1 MRTLPERGRLNM
13 CTRLK
18 IVFVLLAFQ
27 FFYGMVNLCP
37 AQSYGL
43 GFESYESV
51 QDKRTG
57 LDLSPD
63 KTFCFDNNFELSFE
77 VSFLKHKKNYFGY
90 IVRLIE
96 NDRQNIDILYDN
108 SSLNKDRFKVV
119 IGDKFSKIAFDI
131 DEIPLYENWNSIRLI
146 FNKDAETLT
155 VFSGTRQFRQAIA
168 LEKNG
173 CFKILFGANKYK
185 NFNTTDVPPMKI
197 RNIAIKE
204 SGEEKYHWNLDEMSG
219 AKAIGT
225 AKNTDGL
232 VANPLWI
239 KKMHYEW
246 QPLQTFVIQ
255 GPARVTC
262 DQTTGMVYI
271 VGTDTLT
278 THRISSNQVKRI
290 PYQSGKQPLFM
301 DNQVLYEKSTNSIYN
316 LFINEK
322 QVSHFD
328 TLSSKWDK
336 SDLKAELKTHFLHAN
351 KFYSKPD
358 STIYILG
365 GYGHLEYKNTIQKY
379 HLGTGN
385 WSQTSPQDSTFG
397 PRYLAAAGAAS
408 DGAYLMGG
416 YGSVTGRQ
424 ILNPRNWYDLIF
436 FNAKTRL
443 FKKIY
448 DLKIPQDDFVFANS
462 MIVKEKE
469 NAYYAL
475 IFPKDKF
482 NSALQLI
489 TGSLSRPEYKVV
501 GSKIPFEFVDTESFA
516 DLFFDES
523 TGRFVAVT
531 LFRTDQNQTKVSI
544 YSLFSPPLETAPAVK
559 QASAKSENMLCI
571 IGALVAVIAGVYFYR
586 RRKPSQAA
594 AKVVPA
600 PIEPF
605 KPAEVTFSPAP
616 ITEFAKKSIETK
628 AMPLHSSIMLF
639 GNLQLFD
646 DQGTEITRLFTPL
659 LKELFLVILLHS
671 VRREGI
677 SSEKLKELLWFDK
690 SSESARNNRAVNIA
704 KLKGILDKL
713 KWCHI
718 SKESGYWRVN
728 IDYEQIHVDYAEYL
742 KLVSDKRLLSKQDI
756 FDLSQISK
764 RGTFLAD
771 LEYEWLDSFKSEISN
786 EIVDAYLRY
795 ATSVK
800 IADDPE
806 FMIKVA
812 NYIFYFDPVNE
823 EAMTIKCKA
832 LALLG
837 KHSLAKTT
845 FENFAREYMRIYGEE
860 FRKDMPEVLHS

>member
-1 MRTLPERGRLNM
+1 MRTLPDRGRLNM
-13 CTRLK
+13 CKSLK

-27 FFYGMVNLCP
+27 FLYGMINLCP

-57 LDLSPD
+57 LDLSPG
-63 KTFCFDNNFELSFE
+63 KTLCFDKNFELSFE

-96 NDRQNIDILYDN
+96 NDRKNIDILYDN

-119 IGDKFSKIAFDI
+119 IGDKFSKIAFDM
-131 DEIPLYENWNSIRLI
+131 DESTLYQRWNKVRLV
-146 FNKDAETLT
+146 FDKDAGTLT
-155 VFSGTRQFRQAIA
+155 VFSGAQQFKQAVS
-168 LEKNG
+168 LENDG

-197 RNIAIKE
+197 RNIVISE
-204 SGEEKYHWNLDEMSG
+204 SGKERYRWNLDEMSG
-219 AKAIGT
+219 TSAIGS

-246 QPLQTFVIQ
+246 QPLQTFLVQ

-262 DQTTGMVYI
+262 DQTTGIVYI

-278 THRISSNQVKRI
+278 THRISSNRVKRI
-290 PYQSGKQPLFM
+290 AYQKQPLFM
-301 DNQVLYEKSTNSIYN
+301 DNQVIYEKSSNRIYN

-322 QVSHFD
+322 QVSYFD
-328 TLSSKWDK
+328 TLSSKWNK
-336 SDLKAELKTHFLHAN
+336 SDVKAELKTHFLHAN

-365 GYGHLEYKNTIQKY
+365 GYGHLEYKNIIQKY
-379 HLGTGN
+379 HPATRQ
-385 WSQTSPQDSTFG
+385 WSLANAQDSAFS
-397 PRYLAAAGAAS
+397 PRYLAALGVAK
-408 DGAYLMGG
+408 DGAYMLGG

-424 ILNPRNWYDLIF
+424 ILNPRNWYDLVF
-436 FNAKTRL
+436 FNTKTGAFR
-443 FKKIY
+443 KIY
-448 DLKIPQDDFVFANS
+448 DLKIPQEDFVFANS
-462 MIVKEKE
+462 MVVRESE
-469 NAYYAL
+469 GSYYAL

-489 TGSLSRPEYKVV
+489 KGSLSKPDYDIV
-501 GSKIPFEFVDTESFA
+501 GSKIPFEFIDTESFA

-531 LFRTDQNQTKVSI
+531 LFRTDKNQTKVSI
-544 YSLFSPPLETAPAVK
+544 YSLFSPPLETVPAVA
-559 QASAKSENMLCI
+559 QASAKSGNVLWFV
-571 IGALVAVIAGVYFYR
+571 GALLAVVAGFYFYK
-586 RRKPSQAA
+586 RRKRADDGR
-594 AKVVPA
+594 KVIPVPA
-600 PIEPF
+600 EKISA
-605 KPAEVTFSPAP
+605 AEGPFSPAP
-616 ITEFAKKSIETK
+616 IIEITEKSVETK
-628 AMPLHSSIMLF
+628 PVPLQSSIMLF

-713 KWCHI
+713 KFCHI

-728 IDYEQIHVDYAEYL
+728 IDYQQIHVDYAEYL
-742 KLVSDKRLLSKQDI
+742 KLVSDKRVLSKQDI
-756 FDLSQISK
+756 VDLSQISK

-771 LEYEWLDSFKSEISN
+771 LEYEWLDTFKSEISN

-800 IADDPE
+800 INDDPE

-845 FENFAREYMRIYGEE
+845 FENFAREYSRIYGEE
-860 FRKDMPEVLHS
+860 FQKDMPEVLHS

>member
-1 MRTLPERGRLNM
+1 MRTLPDRGRLNM
-13 CTRLK
+13 CKSLK

-27 FFYGMVNLCP
+27 FLYGMINLCP

-57 LDLSPD
+57 LDLSPG
-63 KTFCFDNNFELSFE
+63 KTLCFDKNFELSFE

-96 NDRQNIDILYDN
+96 NDRKNIDILYDN

-119 IGDKFSKIAFDI
+119 IGDKFSKIAFDM
-131 DEIPLYENWNSIRLI
+131 DETSLYQSWNKVRLV
-146 FNKDAETLT
+146 FDKDAGTLT
-155 VFSGTRQFRQAIA
+155 VFSGTQQFKQAVA
-168 LEKNG
+168 LERNG

-185 NFNTTDVPPMKI
+185 NFNTTDVPPMKV
-197 RNIAIKE
+197 RNIVIAE
-204 SGEEKYHWNLDEMSG
+204 NWSEKYRWNLDEMSG
-219 AKAIGT
+219 TSAIGS

-239 KKMHYEW
+239 KKMHYAW
-246 QPLQTFVIQ
+246 QPLQTFLIQ

-262 DQTTGMVYI
+262 DQTTGIVYI

-278 THRISSNQVKRI
+278 THRISNNQVKRI
-290 PYQSGKQPLFM
+290 PYQKQPVFM
-301 DNQVLYEKSTNSIYN
+301 DNQVFYEKSSNRIYN

-322 QVSHFD
+322 QASYFD
-328 TLSSKWDK
+328 TSSGTWNK
-336 SDLKAELKTHFLHAN
+336 SDVKAELKTHFLHAN

-365 GYGHLEYKNTIQKY
+365 GYGHLEYKNIIQKY
-379 HLGTGN
+379 HPETEK
-385 WSQTSPQDSTFG
+385 WSLASAQDSAFS
-397 PRYLAAAGAAS
+397 PRYLAALGVATG
-408 DGAYLMGG
+408 GAYIMGG

-424 ILNPRNWYDLIF
+424 ILNPRNWYDLVF
-436 FNAKTRL
+436 FDTKTGSFR
-443 FKKIY
+443 KIY
-448 DLKIPQDDFVFANS
+448 DLKIPQEDFVFANS
-462 MIVKEKE
+462 MVVKESE
-469 NAYYAL
+469 GIYYAL

-489 TGSLSRPEYKVV
+489 KGSLTKPDYEVV
-501 GSKIPFEFVDTESFA
+501 GSKIPFEFIDTESFA

-531 LFRTDQNQTKVSI
+531 LFRTDKNQTKVSV
-544 YSLFSPPLETAPAVK
+544 YSLFSPPLETVPDTQ
-559 QASAKSENMLCI
+559 QASAKPGNVLWIVGVVMA
-571 IGALVAVIAGVYFYR
+571 ALVAFYFYK
-586 RRKPSQAA
+586 RRKPADKAQKAMPVAA
-594 AKVVPA
+594 EKIA
-600 PIEPF
+600 
-605 KPAEVTFSPAP
+605 PAEVPLSPVP
-616 ITEFAKKSIETK
+616 VIVIPEQSLEIKPV
-628 AMPLHSSIMLF
+628 PLQSSIMLF

-713 KWCHI
+713 KYCHI
-718 SKESGYWRVN
+718 SKESGYWRAN
-728 IDYEQIHVDYAEYL
+728 IDYQQIHIDYAEYL
-742 KLVSDKRLLSKQDI
+742 KLVSDKRVLSKQDI
-756 FDLSQISK
+756 VDLSQISK

-795 ATSVK
+795 AASVK

-845 FENFAREYMRIYGEE
+845 FENFAREYSRIYGEE
-860 FRKDMPEVLHS
+860 FQKDMPEVLHS

>member
-1 MRTLPERGRLNM
+1 M
-13 CTRLK
+13 CKCLK
-18 IVFVLLAFQ
+18 VVVILLAFQ
-27 FFYGMVNLCP
+27 FGYGMINLCL

-43 GFESYESV
+43 GFESFESV

-57 LDLSPD
+57 LNLSPD
-63 KTFCFDNNFELSFE
+63 GTLCFDKNFELSFE

-96 NDRQNIDILYDN
+96 NDQKNIDILYDN

-131 DEIPLYENWNSIRLI
+131 SENALYQHWNKIRLV
-146 FNKDAETLT
+146 FDKGTGTLT
-155 VFSGTRQFRQAIA
+155 VFSGTQQFRQAVA

-197 RNIAIKE
+197 RNVAISE
-204 SGEEKYHWNLDEMSG
+204 NGAEKYRWNLDEMAG
-219 AKAIGT
+219 VKAIGT
-225 AKNTDGL
+225 TKNTDGL
-232 VANPLWI
+232 VTNPLWI
-239 KKMHYEW
+239 KKMHHEW
-246 QPLQTFVIQ
+246 QPLQTFLVQ

-262 DQTTGMVYI
+262 DQSTGIVYV

-278 THRISSNQVKRI
+278 SYRISNNLTKHI
-290 PYQSGKQPLFM
+290 PHESQPLFM
-301 DNQVLYEKSTNSIYN
+301 DNQVFYEKSKNRIYN

-322 QVSHFD
+322 QVASFD
-328 TLSSKWDK
+328 TIGRKWDK
-336 SDLKAELKTHFLHAN
+336 NNVKAELKTHYLHAN
-351 KFYSKPD
+351 KFYSETD

-365 GYGHLEYKNTIQKY
+365 GYGHLEYKNIIQKY
-379 HLGTGN
+379 KPATGQ
-385 WSQTSPQDSTFG
+385 WSQASPQDSVFS
-397 PRYLAAAGAAS
+397 PRYLAAAGEATG
-408 DGAYLMGG
+408 GAYMMGG
-416 YGSVTGRQ
+416 YGSITGRQ
-424 ILNPRNWYDLIF
+424 ILNPRNWYDLIY
-436 FNAKTRL
+436 FNTKTGT

-448 DLKIPQDDFVFANS
+448 ELKAPQEDFVFANS
-462 MIVKEKE
+462 MIVREKE

-482 NSALQLI
+482 NSELQLI
-489 TGSLSRPEYKVV
+489 TGSLSKPEYKAV
-501 GSKIPFEFVDTESFA
+501 GSKIPFEFIDTESFA

-523 TGRFVAVT
+523 TDRFVAVT
-531 LFRTDQNQTKVSI
+531 LFRTDKNQTKVSI
-544 YSLFSPPLETAPAVK
+544 YSLFSPPLATVPTIA
-559 QASAKSENMLCI
+559 QASAKSGNMFWI
-571 IGALVAVIAGVYFYR
+571 IGAAVAAVAGIYFYK
-586 RRKPSQAA
+586 RRKPVETVQTTLP
-594 AKVVPA
+594 VPV
-600 PIEPF
+600 E
-605 KPAEVTFSPAP
+605 KHSN
-616 ITEFAKKSIETK
+616 TEAGLATVPVIDIPEKSIETK
-628 AMPLHSSIMLF
+628 VLPLHSSIMLF

-646 DQGTEITRLFTPL
+646 DEGTEITRLFTPL

-677 SSEKLKELLWFDK
+677 SSERLKELLWSDK

-713 KWCHI
+713 KWCHV

-742 KLVSDKRLLSKQDI
+742 KLVSDKRVLSKQDI
-756 FDLSQISK
+756 VDLSQISK

-800 IADDPE
+800 ITDDPE

-845 FENFAREYMRIYGEE
+845 FENFAREYSRIYGEE
-860 FRKDMPEVLHS
+860 FQKDMPEVLHS

>member
-1 MRTLPERGRLNM
+1 M
-13 CTRLK
+13 K
-18 IVFVLLAFQ
+18 IFFVLLAIQ
-27 FFYGMVNLCP
+27 FFYGMINLCP

-43 GFESYESV
+43 GFESFESV

-63 KTFCFDNNFELSFE
+63 KPLCFDENFEISFE

-96 NDRQNIDILYDN
+96 NDRKNIDILYDN
-108 SSLNKDRFKVV
+108 SSLNRDRFKVV

-131 DEIPLYENWNSIRLI
+131 DETSLYQNWNKIRLV
-146 FNKDAETLT
+146 FDKKAGTLT
-155 VFSGTRQFRQAIA
+155 VFSGTQQFKQAVT

-197 RNIAIKE
+197 RNIAIAE
-204 SGEEKYHWNLDEMSG
+204 NGDEKYRWNLDEMSG
-219 AKAIGT
+219 TKAVGSI
-225 AKNTDGL
+225 KNTDGL

-246 QPLQTFVIQ
+246 QPLQTFVVQ

-262 DQTTGMVYI
+262 DQQTGIVYI

-278 THRISSNQVKRI
+278 MHRISSNQVKRI
-290 PYQSGKQPLFM
+290 PYQSQQQSLFM
-301 DNQVLYEKSTNSIYN
+301 DNQVFYEKSTNRIYN

-328 TLSSKWDK
+328 TISGKWDK
-336 SDLKAELKTHFLHAN
+336 TDVKAELKTHFLHAN
-351 KFYSKPD
+351 KFYSKTD

-365 GYGHLEYKNTIQKY
+365 GYGHLEYKNIIQKY
-379 HLGTGN
+379 HPGTGQ
-385 WSQTSPQDSTFG
+385 WSQVSRQDSVFS
-397 PRYLAAAGAAS
+397 PRYLAAAGEATG
-408 DGAYLMGG
+408 GAYIMGG

-436 FNAKTRL
+436 FNSKTGS

-448 DLKIPQDDFVFANS
+448 DLKIPEEDFVFANS
-462 MIVKEKE
+462 MIVREKE
-469 NAYYAL
+469 GAYYAL

-489 TGSLSRPEYKVV
+489 TGSLSKPEYKVV
-501 GSKIPFEFVDTESFA
+501 GSKIPFEFIDTESFA

-531 LFRTDQNQTKVSI
+531 LFRTDKNQTKVSI
-544 YSLFSPPLETAPAVK
+544 YSLFSPPLAIVPAIA
-559 QASAKSENMLCI
+559 QASARSGNVLWF
-571 IGALVAVIAGVYFYR
+571 IGAVMAVVAGFYFYK
-586 RRKPSQAA
+586 RRKPNFVTSQVAP
-594 AKVVPA
+594 VPA
-600 PIEPF
+600 EKIMA
-605 KPAEVTFSPAP
+605 KEVTFQPAL
-616 ITEFAKKSIETK
+616 ITDIPEKSIETRLV
-628 AMPLHSSIMLF
+628 PLHSSIMLF

-728 IDYEQIHVDYAEYL
+728 IDYEHIHVDYAEYL
-742 KLVSDKRLLSKQDI
+742 KLVSDKRVLSKQDI
-756 FDLSQISK
+756 VDLSQISK

-795 ATSVK
+795 AASVK
-800 IADDPE
+800 ITDDPE

-860 FRKDMPEVLHS
+860 FQKDMPEVLHS